1 MCIVLDTMMHISHL
15 REGWLTFI
23 TNSGMKPIIISHIAD
38 CLDSAIR
45 KFDSVT
51 ASGHTRVTSLL
62 CSVVIHSTV
71 CIIHTK
77 VVGVGFWLIA
87 LRVIWLWLKIGLNRR
102 KVCWCRWRRW
112 WR

>member
-1 MCIVLDTMMHISHL
+1 MCIVLDTMMHIRHL
-15 REGWLTFI
+15 WEGWLTLI
-23 TNSGMKPIIISHIAD
+23 TNSGMEPIIVSHIAD

-51 ASGHTRVTSLL
+51 APGHTRVTSLL

-102 KVCWCRWRRW
+102 KVCWSRW
-112 WR
+112 WWWWR